1 MPIAIACLIPCILN
15 VIKPKQIYIVKDK
28 HLILKSSNNGM
39 FVVSMKALPEL
50 MKEIM
55 EVHDV
60 YGK

>member
-1 MPIAIACLIPCILN
+1 MDEEIVMDSESFRDLC
-15 VIKPKQIYIVKDK
+15 YIVKDK

-39 FVVSMKALPEL
+39 FAVSMKAIPEL
-50 MKEIM
+50 VKEIM

>member
-1 MPIAIACLIPCILN
+1 MDEDI
-15 VIKPKQIYIVKDK
+15 VIDSESFRDLVYIVKDK

-39 FVVSMKALPEL
+39 FAVSMKALPEL

>member
-1 MPIAIACLIPCILN
+1 MNKVAFDSESFRDL
-15 VIKPKQIYIVKDK
+15 KYIVKDK

-39 FVVSMKALPEL
+39 FSVSMDAIPEL
-50 MKEIM
+50 VKEIM